1 MFFSRCFLLLISLII
16 ILLGCSAANL
26 QGFSLET
33 PAQILNPV
41 GMPSVKDGR
50 TRFREIFCKLL
61 SEAPEYRDKAGR
73 CENYLTRLSDE
84 RMSAEQL
91 SKLPANNINLRI
103 LIIPGLLGECIS
115 DTAFPFETAM
125 EHLRS
130 RGFQIE
136 PLIVSGRSSSDYNAK
151 QIAKAVEN
159 LALKKED
166 SLILIGHSKGAVD
179 ILHFLINFPG
189 LARRIDAVVS
199 VAGAI
204 NGSPLSNRV
213 ADIYSKLGANLPF
226 NECGPGD
233 GGAFRS
239 LERPVRLTWMA
250 NNPLPASVK
259 YYSVASFTD
268 RDRINRW
275 LVSGYDMLNTIDPR
289 NDGLLLFSDQVIP
302 GAILLGYANDD
313 HWEVA
318 LPFEDNNSML
328 SKSMSKQISYP
339 REVLLHAI
347 ILFVTENL
355 NSSGSSD

>member
-1 MFFSRCFLLLISLII
+1 MFFSRCFLLIIFQII

-26 QGFSLET
+26 QEFSLET

-61 SEAPEYRDKAGR
+61 SEAPEYRDKAGN

-84 RMSAEQL
+84 RMSAEQFRP
-91 SKLPANNINLRI
+91 LPANNKKLRI
-103 LIIPGLLGECIS
+103 LIVPGLLGECIA

-125 EHLRS
+125 EHLRP
-130 RGFQIE
+130 RGYQIE

-179 ILHFLINFPG
+179 ILHFLIDFPG
-189 LARRIDAVVS
+189 LAQGVDAVVS

-213 ADIYSKLGANLPF
+213 ADIYGKLGANLPF
-226 NECGPGD
+226 DECGPGD
-233 GGAFRS
+233 GGGLSEFS
-239 LERPVRLTWMA
+239 TPC
-250 NNPLPASVK
+250 S
-259 YYSVASFTD
+259 TD
-268 RDRINRW
+268 
-275 LVSGYDMLNTIDPR
+275 L
-289 NDGLLLFSDQVIP
+289 DG
-302 GAILLGYANDD
+302 
-313 HWEVA
+313 
-318 LPFEDNNSML
+318 
-328 SKSMSKQISYP
+328 
-339 REVLLHAI
+339 
-347 ILFVTENL
+347 
-355 NSSGSSD
+355 

>member
-1 MFFSRCFLLLISLII
+1 M
-16 ILLGCSAANL
+16 
-26 QGFSLET
+26 QEFSLET

-41 GMPSVKDGR
+41 EMPPVKDGR

-61 SEAPEYRDKAGR
+61 SEAPEYQDKAGN

-84 RMSAEQL
+84 RMPAEHFRQ
-91 SKLPANNINLRI
+91 LPANNINLRV

-125 EHLRS
+125 AHLRP
-130 RGFQIE
+130 RGYQIE
-136 PLIVSGRSSSDYNAK
+136 PLIVSGRSSSDHNAK
-151 QIAKAVEN
+151 QIAEAVEN
-159 LALKKED
+159 LALKEKD
-166 SLILIGHSKGAVD
+166 YLILIGHSKGAVD

-189 LARRIDAVVS
+189 LAHLVDAVVS

-204 NGSPLSNRV
+204 NGSPLANRV
-213 ADIYSKLGANLPF
+213 DDIYSKLGANLPF
-226 NECGPGD
+226 NKCEPGD

-239 LERPVRLTWMA
+239 LERPVRLTWLA
-250 NNPLPASVK
+250 NNLLPTSVK
-259 YYSVASFTD
+259 YYSVVSFTD
-268 RDRINRW
+268 RDRINKW
-275 LVSGYDMLNTIDPR
+275 LVSGYDMLKIIDPR

-302 GAILLGYANDD
+302 GSILLGYLNDD

-328 SKSMSKQISYP
+328 SKSISKQNSYP
-339 REVLLHAI
+339 REILLHAI
-347 ILFVTENL
+347 ILYMAENL